1 MVLSIVSP
9 WGKDHED
16 TRLNRTY
23 EALWSILR
31 TFLKSAPVKTVLD
44 FGCGDGS
51 YSFLIRKW
59 AFKLPKL
66 MLCSPPHLHKKITPS
81 TVVLNK
87 CAVEMGGKGG
97 EDAADNGITMNA
109 DRNWNRESNTREGP
123 VVGIKSLCRFSL

>member
-66 MLCSPPHLHKKITPS
+66 MLCSPPFTQKNHPLDGCS
-81 TVVLNK
+81 
-87 CAVEMGGKGG
+87 EQMRRGDG
-97 EDAADNGITMNA
+97 
-109 DRNWNRESNTREGP
+109 RERWRGR
-123 VVGIKSLCRFSL
+123 CRQWYHDER